1 VVVVLQAQ
9 QAAMQAEVL
18 YQVHC
23 LVFRLLAVAVAVA
36 VFLAQMHQLIHQMMR
51 NKTVNPA
58 AQGAVALDIDQVLPM
73 PVAQERLD
81 KVLQAAQAAPLLQ
94 LHHCSP
100 MPAVQAAAADLLAPM
115 AHIQQAQVPVGQGE
129 LPLFG
134 QSMVLDM
141 EQAAEE
147 VAIGLGL
154 VLAHPLYRQQA
165 RAVLVTMEA
174 VQAVPVVHMAD
185 LVPQQHPAQPI
196 KVAVAVDQA
205 IPLLQVLQLQLQVEL
220 AAMADLVWP

>member
-9 QAAMQAEVL
+9 QAAMQTEVL

-23 LVFRLLAVAVAVA
+23 LVFRLLAVAVEVA
-36 VFLAQMHQLIHQMMR
+36 VFLAQMHQLIHQVMR

-81 KVLQAAQAAPLLQ
+81 KVLQAAQAAPLPQ

-100 MPAVQAAAADLLAPM
+100 MPAVQAAAADLLAPV

-154 VLAHPLYRQQA
+154 VLAALHPVQA

>member
-1 VVVVLQAQ
+1 MVLQAQ

-23 LVFRLLAVAVAVA
+23 LVFRLLAVAVEVA
-36 VFLAQMHQLIHQMMR
+36 VFLAQMHQLIHQVMR

-81 KVLQAAQAAPLLQ
+81 KVLQAAQAASLPQ

-141 EQAAEE
+141 EQA
-147 VAIGLGL
+147 VAAVVTDPDL
-154 VLAHPLYRQQA
+154 VQAALHPVQA